1 MKSLLVSLALAAC
14 SHSASE
20 PRVPP
25 VSPSGP
31 STTVETWLTTGDQA
45 KLLSHEPVST
55 LKSGQQQ
62 PNYLPVISVDET
74 TKYQQMI
81 GFGAAFTDAATYL
94 IQTKL
99 PPNQR
104 DSLLRELFGRPNGLG
119 LSFMRIPMGAS
130 DFSLSDYSYDDGAS
144 DTALSHFSIAPDQVY
159 KLPVIQRALAINPQL
174 MLMANP
180 WSPPGW
186 MKTSGSMIG
195 GTLKPEDYGAFAGYF
210 AKFIQAYAAQG
221 VTINAIS
228 LQNEPQYEPPDYP
241 GMLLDP
247 VTRAELDGQYV
258 GPLFAKL
265 GLETMI
271 WDWDHNWDLPQEPMT
286 VFADTLASK
295 YVQGVAWH
303 CYKGDVSAQSTVH
316 QAYPGKDTYFTECS
330 GGDWAKDFG
339 GNLSYFVGT
348 MIIGTTRNWA
358 RSVALWNLALDEHD
372 GPHTGGCTDCRGVV
386 TINSSTAAITR
397 NVEYYALAHASKF
410 VRPGAYRVASAS
422 GLAGLSSV
430 AFQNSDDQSVVV
442 LVLNGNAQAATFVLQ
457 WGPKSMQYTLPPSS
471 VVTFTW
477 PHSS

>member
-1 MKSLLVSLALAAC
+1 MRPLVVLLAVAAITP
-14 SHSASE
+14 AT
-20 PRVPP
+20 
-25 VSPSGP
+25 GP
-31 STTVETWLTTGDQA
+31 STTVQTWLTTGDQS
-45 KLLSHEPVST
+45 KLLSHEPANT
-55 LKSGQQQ
+55 LKAGQQ
-62 PNYLPVISVDET
+62 PSDLPVVAVDET
-74 TKYQQMI
+74 TKYQRMI

-99 PPNQR
+99 SANAR
-104 DSLLRELFGRPNGLG
+104 EALLQELFSRANGALG

-130 DFSLSDYSYDDGAS
+130 DFSLSDYSYDDGPS
-144 DTALSHFSIAPDQVY
+144 DTALAHFSIAPDLTY
-159 KLPVIQRALAINPQL
+159 KLPIIQRAFAINPQL
-174 MLMANP
+174 VLMANP

-195 GTLKPEDYGAFAGYF
+195 GTLKPEDYGAFANYF

-258 GPLFAKL
+258 GPLFARL
-265 GLETMI
+265 GIKTMI

-303 CYKGDVSAQSTVH
+303 CYKGDVSSQSTVH
-316 QAYPGKDTYFTECS
+316 NAYAGKDTYFTECS

-339 GNLSYFVGT
+339 SNLSYFVGT
-348 MIIGTTRNWA
+348 MIIGTTQNWA

-372 GPHTGGCTDCRGVV
+372 GPHTGGCTNCRGVV
-386 TINSSTAAITR
+386 TINSTTAAVTR

-410 VRPGAYRVASAS
+410 VRPGAYRIASTAS
-422 GLAGLSSV
+422 VGSLASV
-430 AFQNSDDQSVVV
+430 AFQNTDDQSIVA
-442 LVLNGNAQAATFVLQ
+442 LVLNSGAQSSTFALRWRQ
-457 WGPKSMQYTLPPSS
+457 QTLGYTLPPAS
-471 VVTFTW
+471 VLTFIW
-477 PHSS
+477 K

>member
-1 MKSLLVSLALAAC
+1 MRSLIASLALAAC
-14 SHSASE
+14 GSSGVNPA
-20 PRVPP
+20 VTPP
-25 VSPSGP
+25 AGGP
-31 STTVETWLTTGDQA
+31 ATTVQTWLTTGDQTN
-45 KLLSHEPVST
+45 LLSHVPNNVLKTGQAASYVPV
-55 LKSGQQQ
+55 
-62 PNYLPVISVDET
+62 VSVDET

-94 IQTKL
+94 IQDKL
-99 PPNQR
+99 SSAQR
-104 DSLLRELFGRPNGLG
+104 ESLLQELFSRNNNGLG

-130 DFSLSDYSYDDGAS
+130 DFSLVDYSYDDGAS
-144 DTALSHFSIAPDQVY
+144 DTALTHFSIAPDLVY
-159 KLPVIQRALAINPQL
+159 KLPVIQRALAINPQIV
-174 MLMANP
+174 LMANP

-210 AKFIQAYAAQG
+210 AKFIQAYAAAG

-258 GPLFAKL
+258 GPLFARL
-265 GLETMI
+265 GIKTMI

-330 GGDWAKDFG
+330 GGDWATDFG
-339 GNLSYFVGT
+339 SNITYFVGT

-372 GPHTGGCTDCRGVV
+372 GPHTGGCTNCRGVV
-386 TINSSTAAITR
+386 TINSSTAAVTR

-410 VRPGAYRVASAS
+410 VRPGAYRIASSS

-430 AFQNSDDQSVVV
+430 AFQNSDDQSIVV
-442 LVLNGNAQAATFVLQ
+442 LVLNGNAQASTFSLQ
-457 WGPKSMQYTLPPSS
+457 WSQKSFQYTLPPSS

-477 PHSS
+477 PPSS